1 MTQVMIVIVA
11 GMSTLVVGDIALGNP
26 SGRSPYNVDTI
37 AHSTFKPPIGG
48 KPGRR
53 EGAGTR

>member
-1 MTQVMIVIVA
+1 MTQVMIVIVV
-11 GMSTLVVGDIALGNP
+11 GLSTLVVGDIALGNP
-26 SGRSPYNVDTI
+26 SGRSPYNIDTL
-37 AHSTFKPPIGG
+37 ATTFEPTSEG